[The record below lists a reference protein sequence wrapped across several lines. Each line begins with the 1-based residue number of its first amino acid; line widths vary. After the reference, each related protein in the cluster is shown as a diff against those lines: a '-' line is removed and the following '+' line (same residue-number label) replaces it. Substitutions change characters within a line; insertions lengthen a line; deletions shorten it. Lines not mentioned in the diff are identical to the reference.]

1 MKTSGPHHASGGE
14 SLPCADIPGRIPARV
29 EHDMCV
35 SMSLRSPMKG
45 VMRHARVQ
53 TDSRL
58 WEGAGD
64 EEEEVEL
71 VDAVIRR
78 RL

>member
-1 MKTSGPHHASGGE
+1 
-14 SLPCADIPGRIPARV
+14 
-29 EHDMCV
+29 MCV
-35 SMSLRSPMKG
+35 SMSLQSPMKG

-64 EEEEVEL
+64 EEEEVVLAAARTAESLRGGGTL
-71 VDAVIRR
+71 VAKNAVSGSAVS
-78 RL
+78 L